1 MEMSLWWLGY
11 PALGA
16 FAGFLAGL
24 FGVGGGL
31 AIVPILY
38 ILFAAQGF
46 PQDHLMHLALGTAAA
61 SIIFTSITSMREH
74 HKLGNIDWPIVRI
87 MAPGL
92 VLGAAL
98 GSGFAAQLPTR
109 PLVLIFTAIV
119 LYAAGQMIIGFKP
132 HAARQMPGTAAQFV
146 FGIAVGAVGALVAAS
161 GGFLSIPFMVWHNVP
176 MKRAIGTSSGIGVP
190 IAIVGAITYL
200 ASGMDAFGL
209 PAFSVGYV
217 NLPAL
222 IGVASCTM
230 LFAPLGARVANR
242 LEVNKLK
249 RVYGVYLL
257 LIAVKMLHSSLA

>member
-1 MEMSLWWLGY
+1 MTLWWLGY
-11 PALGA
+11 PAIGA
-16 FAGFLAGL
+16 LAGFLAGL

-31 AIVPILY
+31 AIVPLLY

-46 PQDHLMHLALGTAAA
+46 PHEHLMHLALGTAAT

-74 HKLGNIDWPIVRI
+74 HKLGNIAWPIVRA

-109 PLVLIFTAIV
+109 PLALIFTAIV

-132 HAARQMPGTAAQFV
+132 HASRQMPGAGAQFV
-146 FGIAVGAVGALVAAS
+146 FGVMVGAVGALVAAS
-161 GGFLSIPFMVWHNVP
+161 GGFLSIPFMVWHNMP

-190 IAIVGAITYL
+190 IAVVGAITYL
-200 ASGMDAFGL
+200 GSGMQATGL
-209 PAFSVGYV
+209 PPFSVGYV

-222 IGVASCTM
+222 IGIVSCTM
-230 LFAPLGARVANR
+230 LFAPLGARVATN
-242 LEVNKLK
+242 LEVGKLK
-249 RVYGVYLL
+249 RVYGIYLL
-257 LIAVKMLHSSLA
+257 VIAVKMLHSSLA

>member
-1 MEMSLWWLGY
+1 MEFSLWWLAY
-11 PALGA
+11 PAIGA
-16 FAGFLAGL
+16 LAGFLAGM

-31 AIVPILY
+31 AIVPLLY
-38 ILFAAQGF
+38 IVFAAQDF
-46 PQDHLMHLALGTAAA
+46 PHAHLMHLALGTAAT
-61 SIIFTSITSMREH
+61 SVIFTSITSMREH
-74 HKLGNIDWPIVRI
+74 HKLGNIDWAIVRI

-92 VLGAAL
+92 VIGAAF

-132 HAARQMPGTAAQFV
+132 HASRQMPGSGVQFV

-200 ASGMDAFGL
+200 GSGMHTAEL
-209 PAFSVGYV
+209 PQYSVGYI

-222 IGVASCTM
+222 IGIVSCTM
-230 LFAPLGARVANR
+230 LFAPIGARIATS
-242 LEVNKLK
+242 LEVSKLK

-257 LIAVKMLHSSLA
+257 IIALKMLHSSFS

>member
-1 MEMSLWWLGY
+1 MEMSLWWIGY
-11 PALGA
+11 PAIGA
-16 FAGFLAGL
+16 LAGFLAGL

-31 AIVPILY
+31 AIVPLLY

-46 PQDHLMHLALGTAAA
+46 PHAHLMHIALGTAAT

-74 HKLGNIDWPIVRI
+74 HRLGNIDWGIVRA

-92 VLGAAL
+92 ILGAAL
-98 GSGFAAQLPTR
+98 GSGFASQLPTR

-119 LYAAGQMIIGFKP
+119 LYAAGQMIVGFKP
-132 HAARQMPGTAAQFV
+132 HASRQMPGRAAQFA

-190 IAIVGAITYL
+190 IAFVGAITYL
-200 ASGMDAFGL
+200 GSGMHAADL
-209 PAFSVGYV
+209 PSYSIGYV

-222 IGVASCTM
+222 VGIVCCTM
-230 LFAPLGARVANR
+230 LFAPLGARVASS

-257 LIAVKMLHSSLA
+257 IIALKMLHSSFA

>member
-1 MEMSLWWLGY
+1 MEASLWWLGY
-11 PALGA
+11 PAIGA
-16 FAGFLAGL
+16 LAGFLAGL

-31 AIVPILY
+31 AIVPLLY
-38 ILFAAQGF
+38 ILFAAQGL
-46 PQDHLMHLALGTAAA
+46 PHDHLMHLALGTAAT

-74 HKLGNIDWPIVRI
+74 HKLGNIDWPIVRA

-132 HAARQMPGTAAQFV
+132 HASRQMPGTAVQFV

-161 GGFLSIPFMVWHNVP
+161 GGFLSIPFMVWHNVS

-200 ASGMDAFGL
+200 GSGMQIVGL
-209 PAFSVGYV
+209 PPLSIGYI

-222 IGVASCTM
+222 VGIVSCTM
-230 LFAPLGARVANR
+230 LFAPLGARVANN
-242 LEVNKLK
+242 LEVGKLK
-249 RVYGVYLL
+249 RVYGIYLL
-257 LIAVKMLHSSLA
+257 LIAVKMLHSSFA

>member
-1 MEMSLWWLGY
+1 MEFSLWWFAY

-38 ILFAAQGF
+38 IIFAAQGF
-46 PQDHLMHLALGTAAA
+46 AHDHLMHLALGTAAA
-61 SIIFTSITSMREH
+61 SIIFTSITSTRAH
-74 HKLGNIDWPIVRI
+74 HQLGNIDWAIVRA

-92 VLGAAL
+92 ILGAAA
-98 GSGFAAQLPTR
+98 GSGLAALLPTK
-109 PLVLIFTAIV
+109 PLVLIFTVIV

-132 HAARQMPGTAAQFV
+132 HATRQMPGTLVQFI
-146 FGIAVGAVGALVAAS
+146 FGVTVGAVGSLVAAS

-190 IAIVGAITYL
+190 IAVVGALTYL
-200 ASGMDAFGL
+200 GSGMQVANLPPLSFG
-209 PAFSVGYV
+209 YI

-222 IGVASCTM
+222 VGVVSCTM
-230 LFAPLGARVANR
+230 LFAPLGARVASS

-249 RVYGVYLL
+249 RVYGIYLL
-257 LIAVKMLHSSLA
+257 LIAVKMLHSSFS